1 MKFKAVIALVAAIA
15 VIGGILAYASGK
27 SNSLNP
33 SKENHYDVIVIGGE
47 PEGVAAA
54 VSAARNGAKT
64 LLVEERDGL
73 GGLMTF
79 GKLNFIDMVQ
89 GIDKNSAVGG
99 IFKEW
104 HEQVGSGSAFE
115 IIQAQEAFLKLVE
128 DEPNITLALNT
139 EFTDVHKDEINT
151 VTGATLESAEG
162 TKTVYG
168 KRFIDATQD
177 ADFAVEAG
185 APYFVGGEDI
195 NLKDRFMAVTPVI
208 QLSGVDWDG
217 VRKAAEDEVFGPA
230 EVTDSVAWGFSELHY
245 DYRPAEENT
254 RLRGLNLVRT
264 KPEGQDEQFYIN
276 ALQIFGVDGLDEQA
290 KKQAL
295 EIGNREAE
303 HITEYLRANFPG
315 FEQAEISELPTELYV
330 RETRH
335 VISEYMLPMSDIWK
349 NADHWDSIGYGGYP
363 VDVQATSINDY
374 GYVLSSPTQYAIPFR
389 SLVPLEVEN
398 LVVVSRSAG
407 YSSLAAGSARII
419 PTGMAAG
426 EAGGAA
432 AVHSI
437 LEDLTFRELSGHKEE
452 MNELRYT
459 LSRQGAMVDRF
470 ELPYPYQGK
479 WFDESVQFL
488 MDYGLVVGG
497 YTNDLQVDE
506 PLKAL
511 SFSNLLSSGLS
522 RIDPTM
528 HDQVAGKLNAANN
541 KTGFDNQI
549 FTRDSL
555 ASFLIEVFTSETP
568 GPQPWEQ
575 AVEAGLI
582 NKKIYKQIAKDRE
595 LVRAEGFYVAYHLL
609 STVQKGDSLGK

>member
-15 VIGGILAYASGK
+15 VIGGFLAYASGK
-27 SNSLNP
+27 SSPLNP

-115 IIQAQEAFLKLVE
+115 IIQAKEAFLKLVE

-139 EFTDVHKDEINT
+139 EFTDVHKDETNT

-177 ADFAVEAG
+177 ADFAVEAS

-245 DYRPAEENT
+245 DYQPAEENT

-264 KPEGQDEQFYIN
+264 QPEGQDEQFYIN

-470 ELPYPYQGK
+470 ELPYPYQGE

-511 SFSNLLSSGLS
+511 SFSNLLSSGFM
-522 RIDPTM
+522 RIDPAL
-528 HDQVAGKLNAANN
+528 HEKYAGKLQSMKNTA
-541 KTGFDNQI
+541 GFEEQS
-549 FTRDSL
+549 FTRDSF
-555 ASFLIEVFTSETP
+555 ASYIIEVFTSETP
-568 GPQPWEQ
+568 GKQPWKQ
-575 AVEAGLI
+575 AFEAGLV
-582 NKKIYKQIAKDRE
+582 DEE
-595 LVRAEGFYVAYHLL
+595 LYGRIDSNRGLIRAEGYYAAHYLFNTVETGKL
-609 STVQKGDSLGK
+609 SKK

>member
-27 SNSLNP
+27 SSPLNP

-89 GIDKNSAVGG
+89 GIDKTSAVGG

-115 IIQAQEAFLKLVE
+115 IIQAKEAFLKLVE
-128 DEPNITLALNT
+128 DEPNITLTLNT
-139 EFTDVHKDEINT
+139 EFTDVHKDETNT

-245 DYRPAEENT
+245 DYQPAEEIT

-264 KPEGQDEQFYIN
+264 QPEGQDEQFYIN

-295 EIGNREAE
+295 EIGNREAGAYYG
-303 HITEYLRANFPG
+303 IPSRQFPG
-315 FEQAEISELPTELYV
+315 F
-330 RETRH
+330 R
-335 VISEYMLPMSDIWK
+335 
-349 NADHWDSIGYGGYP
+349 
-363 VDVQATSINDY
+363 
-374 GYVLSSPTQYAIPFR
+374 
-389 SLVPLEVEN
+389 
-398 LVVVSRSAG
+398 
-407 YSSLAAGSARII
+407 
-419 PTGMAAG
+419 TG
-426 EAGGAA
+426 
-432 AVHSI
+432 
-437 LEDLTFRELSGHKEE
+437 
-452 MNELRYT
+452 
-459 LSRQGAMVDRF
+459 
-470 ELPYPYQGK
+470 
-479 WFDESVQFL
+479 
-488 MDYGLVVGG
+488 
-497 YTNDLQVDE
+497 
-506 PLKAL
+506 
-511 SFSNLLSSGLS
+511 
-522 RIDPTM
+522 
-528 HDQVAGKLNAANN
+528 
-541 KTGFDNQI
+541 
-549 FTRDSL
+549 
-555 ASFLIEVFTSETP
+555 
-568 GPQPWEQ
+568 
-575 AVEAGLI
+575 
-582 NKKIYKQIAKDRE
+582 
-595 LVRAEGFYVAYHLL
+595 
-609 STVQKGDSLGK
+609 